1 MTSSS
6 LNQSSPSS
14 LNQVPKHDD
23 WSHLNSAIKLLS
35 ESFKISL
42 ITTITTIIIANF
54 VDSTNY
60 Y

>member
-6 LNQSSPSS
+6 LNQSSPSF

-23 WSHLNSAIKLLS
+23 CFHLNSAIKLLS
-35 ESFKISL
+35 GSFKKDAIVV
-42 ITTITTIIIANF
+42 TAIIANF